1 MRVLIIATAYY
12 LYWWVLGQL
21 IIKTYG
27 GQYGITNFRQ
37 HECNSGNDS
46 NNNICSIGN
55 YAFDM
60 EDKMKIYRYDYDKE
74 EIEFLAGDV
83 TVENAEIM
91 FYALLD
97 YYNVRTKFNT
107 SCVLV
112 FNDDYDI
119 TKNVKLRHC
128 KLI

>member
-1 MRVLIIATAYY
+1 
-12 LYWWVLGQL
+12 
-21 IIKTYG
+21 
-27 GQYGITNFRQ
+27 
-37 HECNSGNDS
+37 
-46 NNNICSIGN
+46 
-55 YAFDM
+55 
-60 EDKMKIYRYDYDKE
+60 MKIYRYDYDKE
-74 EIEFLAGDV
+74 EIEFLAGDI
-83 TVENAEIM
+83 TFENSEII